1 MNSSDSFDVLSI
13 DINDERLIYLSQT
26 IITCTWKRYFADMF
40 ISNPSNKVWK
50 IVRAS
55 KRLV

>member
-26 IITCTWKRYFADMF
+26 IITCTWKIYFADF
-40 ISNPSNKVWK
+40 VIFSLSNKVGQ
-50 IVRAS
+50 VGVAS
-55 KRLV
+55 KGPV